1 MMKAKNILLYSAMA
15 GMALS
20 LSSCGDDFLSVDPAS
35 SLPIDGYYNTK
46 AHVDEA
52 LTAAYAPMAWYDQYN
67 GICPL
72 FLVSD
77 AQGDDIYVGG
87 GNTNDQTEMHLASQ
101 YKSTSLLNFKGA
113 SDNQLFGYQ
122 PFQLGDQGCR

>member
-52 LTAAYAPMAWYDQYN
+52 GTAA
-67 GICPL
+67 
-72 FLVSD
+72 
-77 AQGDDIYVGG
+77 
-87 GNTNDQTEMHLASQ
+87 
-101 YKSTSLLNFKGA
+101 
-113 SDNQLFGYQ
+113 
-122 PFQLGDQGCR
+122 

>member
-52 LTAAYAPMAWYDQYN
+52 LTAAYAPMAW
-67 GICPL
+67 L
-72 FLVSD
+72 KAWKRAWLK
-77 AQGDDIYVGG
+77 AWKR
-87 GNTNDQTEMHLASQ
+87 AW
-101 YKSTSLLNFKGA
+101 
-113 SDNQLFGYQ
+113 
-122 PFQLGDQGCR
+122 

>member
-46 AHVDEA
+46 AHTAMTNATPSFKKPQPSPNNA
-52 LTAAYAPMAWYDQYN
+52 LLKLRRN
-67 GICPL
+67 G
-72 FLVSD
+72 
-77 AQGDDIYVGG
+77 
-87 GNTNDQTEMHLASQ
+87 
-101 YKSTSLLNFKGA
+101 
-113 SDNQLFGYQ
+113 
-122 PFQLGDQGCR
+122 

>member
-20 LSSCGDDFLSVDPAS
+20 LSSCGDDFLSVEPAS

-52 LTAAYAPMAWYDQYN
+52 LTAAYAPMAGMINIMAYVLSSWYLMRRAM
-67 GICPL
+67 ISMW
-72 FLVSD
+72 VV
-77 AQGDDIYVGG
+77 AI
-87 GNTNDQTEMHLASQ
+87 LATRQQFTWLRSIRV
-101 YKSTSLLNFKGA
+101 
-113 SDNQLFGYQ
+113 
-122 PFQLGDQGCR
+122 PVC

>member
-46 AHVDEA
+46 AHVMRRLPQHTLLWLGMINIMA
-52 LTAAYAPMAWYDQYN
+52 YVLSSWYLMRRAMISMWVVAILTTRQKCTWLRSIRVPV
-67 GICPL
+67 C
-72 FLVSD
+72 
-77 AQGDDIYVGG
+77 
-87 GNTNDQTEMHLASQ
+87 
-101 YKSTSLLNFKGA
+101 
-113 SDNQLFGYQ
+113 
-122 PFQLGDQGCR
+122 

>member
-20 LSSCGDDFLSVDPAS
+20 LSSCGDDFLSVEPAS

-77 AQGDDIYVGG
+77 AQGDDIYVVVL
-87 GNTNDQTEMHLASQ
+87 NTSDQTEIHLA
-101 YKSTSLLNFKGA
+101 
-113 SDNQLFGYQ
+113 
-122 PFQLGDQGCR
+122 